1 MWQHLLRPCNYRTI
15 ETVAAA
21 HVARKSPLLRNLIS
35 SSSSLYQP
43 HLNVHNESKFLITN
57 VKHEQCEDQPDF
69 SIGSPCRVQKL
80 IASQS
85 DPLLAKEIFDYAC
98 RQPHFRPSSS
108 SLLVLILKLGRSK
121 YFSLIDDL
129 LLSFKSRR
137 YPVTPTAFSYI
148 IKIYGEADLP
158 DKALKVFYT
167 MIDFG
172 CTPSSKQLNR
182 ILEILVS
189 HRNFIRP
196 AFDLFK
202 NARHHGVL
210 PNTKS
215 YNILIR
221 AFCWNG
227 NISIAYTLFNKMF
240 ERNVIPDV
248 ETYRTLMQGL
258 CRKNQVN
265 GAVDLLE
272 DMLNK
277 GYIPDT
283 LSYATLLNSLCRK
296 KKLREAY
303 KLLCRMKV
311 KGCNPDIAH
320 YNTVIMGFCREGRAL
335 DACKILED
343 MQSNGCLPNLV
354 SYESLTNGL
363 CDQGMFELAKGY
375 VEEMTLKG
383 FYPHFSVIHAL
394 VKGFHSIGRIHESC
408 SVLEDM
414 LKRGKAPH
422 SDTWEIIIS
431 GICEVEDTAKF
442 CEVWE
447 KILKKDVRRDTRIV
461 EAGTGLGE
469 YLIRK
474 LQASISRRI

>member
-1 MWQHLLRPCNYRTI
+1 MQQHIFRPCSYKTL
-15 ETVAAA
+15 ETVAAHLA
-21 HVARKSPLLRNLIS
+21 PKTPLLHNSIS

-43 HLNVHNESKFLITN
+43 DLNLRNSSRTLVNKINHK
-57 VKHEQCEDQPDF
+57 QCEEQLDF

-98 RQPHFRPSSS
+98 RQPHFHPSSS
-108 SLLVLILKLGRSK
+108 SLLILVLKLGRSK
-121 YFSLIDDL
+121 FFSLIDDL
-129 LLSFKSRR
+129 LLSYKSRG
-137 YPVTPTAFSYI
+137 YPVTPTVFSYI

-158 DKALKVFYT
+158 DKALKTFYT
-167 MIDFG
+167 MLEFG
-172 CTPSSKQLNR
+172 SQPLSKQLNR

-189 HRNFIRP
+189 HRNFVRP

-202 NARHHGVL
+202 NARHHGVW

-215 YNILIR
+215 YNILMR

-227 NISIAYTLFNKMF
+227 NLSIAYTLFNKML
-240 ERNVIPDV
+240 ERDVTPDV
-248 ETYRTLMQGL
+248 ESYRILMQAL

-277 GYIPDT
+277 GYVPDT

-311 KGCNPDIAH
+311 KGCNPDVAH
-320 YNTVIMGFCREGRAL
+320 YNAVIMGFCREGRAL

-354 SYESLTNGL
+354 SYQSLINGL
-363 CDQGMFELAKGY
+363 CDQGMFELAKDY
-375 VEEMTLKG
+375 VEEMTSKG
-383 FYPHFSVIHAL
+383 FCPHFSIIHAL
-394 VKGFHSIGRIHESC
+394 IKGFNNVGRIDVSC
-408 SVLEDM
+408 SIFEDM
-414 LKRGKAPH
+414 LKHGKAPH
-422 SDTWEIIIS
+422 SQTWEIIMS
-431 GICEVEDTAKF
+431 QVCEVEGAVKL
-442 CEVWE
+442 CESLD
-447 KILKKDVRRDTRIV
+447 KILKKDVKRETRIV
-461 EAGTGLGE
+461 EAGSGLGE
-469 YLIRK
+469 YLIKK
-474 LQASISRRI
+474 LQSSKSRRA